1 MSNSIERI
9 SKCTFMNQLFNVQYI
24 FDFFL
29 KFGLFSPPKLV
40 SRNYKLRENGLEKN
54 TSKIK
59 TENLSFKAQLG
70 ECTEVNDNA
79 YSKAKVDFKG

>member
-1 MSNSIERI
+1 MYNIY
-9 SKCTFMNQLFNVQYI
+9 LI
-24 FDFFL
+24 FF

-54 TSKIK
+54 KSKIK

-79 YSKAKVDFKG
+79 YSKVKVDFKG

>member
-24 FDFFL
+24 FDFFF

-40 SRNYKLRENGLEKN
+40 EKVER
-54 TSKIK
+54 KCMKK
-59 TENLSFKAQLG
+59 TTHPSA
-70 ECTEVNDNA
+70 
-79 YSKAKVDFKG
+79 

>member
-1 MSNSIERI
+1 MLNSIERI

-24 FDFFL
+24 FDFFF

-40 SRNYKLRENGLEKN
+40 SRNYKLRGNGLEKN

-59 TENLSFKAQLG
+59 TENFLLRRNWESVQRSMITHIPK
-70 ECTEVNDNA
+70 
-79 YSKAKVDFKG
+79 